1 MRASLLFLCCA
12 LPLAARADNLATDPG
27 APFPGTIGMSRSL
40 ALGGA
45 DAAIATSNDALVTNP
60 AGLAQSQ
67 RYHFELDG
75 AIDARFPAQGV
86 MASIV
91 DSKSTPV
98 ASGIL
103 FSRWASGQ
111 PAGRAEGWLLG
122 FAYAYPYG
130 AFFLGGETK
139 YLRFHTPDGLVQK
152 VAQDIGLLA
161 RRGSVSYAAVVQ
173 NIAFSSLGPLFPLTT
188 TAAVAW
194 GRDIDWHLALDYK
207 ADLSDT
213 NHIKSKFS
221 GGLEYLLE
229 ESIALRVG
237 GTYDPTNKLAYL
249 TFGVGILAE
258 IGGVHLAFRRRIE
271 GGFDQVMEAG
281 ITLYLE

>member
-1 MRASLLFLCCA
+1 MRASLFVLCCA

-27 APFPGTIGMSRSL
+27 APFPGNIGMPRST
-40 ALGGA
+40 AMGGA

-60 AGLAQSQ
+60 AGLAQHQ

-75 AIDARFPAQGV
+75 AVDSRFPAQGV
-86 MASIV
+86 MASVV

-122 FAYAYPYG
+122 LAYAYPTG

-152 VAQDIGLLA
+152 FAQDIGLLA
-161 RRGSVSYAAVVQ
+161 RRGSFSYAAVVQ
-173 NIAFSSLGPLFPLTT
+173 NISFSSLGPLFPLTT

-194 GRDIDWHLALDYK
+194 GSDTDWHLALDYK
-207 ADLSDT
+207 ANLSDT
-213 NHIKSKFS
+213 SNIKNRFD

-229 ESIALRVG
+229 QSIALRVG
-237 GTYDPTNKLAYL
+237 GTYDATNKLAWF
-249 TFGVGILAE
+249 TAGVGILAE
-258 IGGVHLAFRRRIE
+258 VGGVHLTFRRRIE
-271 GGFDQVMEAG
+271 GGFDQVLEAG
-281 ITLYLE
+281 ITIYLE